1 MKRLIF
7 SVLCTVFLLLSSFTQ
22 AQTNAFTYA
31 SDWDQNLYSTNSSGA
46 RVVTGKHIKLTF
58 TMDSLGVVLLS
69 KVIDLSEFA
78 GNDFGAYPITF
89 RFKTVSTYDSSKT
102 RIRLLGCFQS
112 VTDTALAIDTIR
124 HWGGGDAT
132 TADQV
137 ETDST
142 GTLTLNSKFVSQVR
156 IAVECLRADVNTGYL
171 DLYIRKQE

>member
-1 MKRLIF
+1 MRKLF
-7 SVLCTVFLLLSSFTQ
+7 VSLMFLFLAVTVFP
-22 AQTNAFTYA
+22 QTNAFTYA

-78 GNDFGAYPITF
+78 GTNFETYPITF
-89 RFKTVSTYDSSKT
+89 RFKTVSTYDSSAT
-102 RIRLLGCFQS
+102 RIRVLACFQS
-112 VTDTALAIDTIR
+112 ATDTALAIDTIR
-124 HWGGGDAT
+124 HWNNGVSYV

-142 GTLTLNSKFVSQVR
+142 GTLTFNGKFASQVR
-156 IAVECLRADVNTGYL
+156 IAIECLRNDVNSGYL